1 MYTDLA
7 TVVPLVATQVAIV
20 LSPQTGFLVELSFW
34 SSLWMGGI
42 VDDGKCTCIH
52 IISYEP
58 DTLC

>member
-20 LSPQTGFLVELSFW
+20 LSPQVRFLVELSFW

-42 VDDGKCTCIH
+42 VDGKCTCIH

>member
-7 TVVPLVATQVAIV
+7 TVVPLVAPQVAIV
-20 LSPQTGFLVELSFW
+20 LNPQVQFLVESSF
-34 SSLWMGGI
+34 SSSFQMGGI
-42 VDDGKCTCIH
+42 VDGKCTCIH